1 MGAPHEFHGG
11 EKVSAAPTPFL
22 RGRMLTT

>member
-22 RGRMLTT
+22 WGRMLTT